1 LTDIPRRVSE
11 WGDASFASESDLRSE
26 NSMLKTELLIHQRK
40 LQQMAALAAEN
51 VRLRQLLNATD
62 MLQDKVLVAELVGVS
77 PNPLSHTV
85 IINRGSNEGVYEGQP
100 VLDAFG
106 LMGQVI
112 EIDDKTSRVLLISD
126 PTHAIPVQVNR
137 NGVRAIAEGTGD
149 LNRLSLRHV
158 SINAD
163 IREGDL
169 LVSSGL
175 GERFPVGYPVAEVE
189 QVVRNSG
196 QAFARVMVRPMAR
209 LDRSRHVLLVYDTRG
224 LTPGALDGD
233 VAQSFAPSVS
243 ANSSSAS
250 VNSSGSPRSASS
262 MLSSIASTST
272 LSSSSVV
279 SSVRTSSSRANSSS
293 VVRSSSWIPRY
304 LIISCPHRYAMNV
317 DKLTVSCAMVTPAVQ
332 PWKEK
337 KMSTA
342 S

>member
-1 LTDIPRRVSE
+1 MIALILVGLYTPWVKPIRQQLNFLTVPFYQLTDIPRRVNE
-11 WGDASFASESDLRSE
+11 WRKETFASEIDLRAE
-26 NSMLKTELLIHQRK
+26 NERLKTELLIHQRK

-62 MLQDKVLVAELVGVS
+62 MLQDKVLIAELIGVS

-85 IINRGSNEGVYEGQP
+85 IVNRGSKEGVYEGQP

-112 EIDDKTSRVLLISD
+112 EVDDDSSRVLLISD

-149 LNRLSLRHV
+149 LNRLNLRHV

-196 QAFARVMVRPMAR
+196 QAFARVIARPMAR
-209 LDRSRHVLLVYDTRG
+209 LDRSRYVLLVFDTHG
-224 LTPGALDGD
+224 
-233 VAQSFAPSVS
+233 
-243 ANSSSAS
+243 
-250 VNSSGSPRSASS
+250 
-262 MLSSIASTST
+262 
-272 LSSSSVV
+272 
-279 SSVRTSSSRANSSS
+279 
-293 VVRSSSWIPRY
+293 
-304 LIISCPHRYAMNV
+304 
-317 DKLTVSCAMVTPAVQ
+317 VTPATQSESV
-332 PWKEK
+332 PAPAAVKH
-337 KMSTA
+337 
-342 S
+342 